1 MILASTSSNNDF
13 GDSKQDF
20 LRYDLAYL
28 LIFLVRRRNDRE
40 KNSVKKSKHEKRIVP
55 SA

>member
-28 LIFLVRRRNDRE
+28 IIFIVRRNDRE